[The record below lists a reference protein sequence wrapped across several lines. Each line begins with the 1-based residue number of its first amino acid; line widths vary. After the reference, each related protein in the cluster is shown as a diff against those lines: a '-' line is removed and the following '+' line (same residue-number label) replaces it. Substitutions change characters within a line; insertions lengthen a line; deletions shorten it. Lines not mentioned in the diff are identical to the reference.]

1 MSPDKRG
8 VKLGELL
15 LKQALWYA
23 QSNGYDLAYLTTY
36 EDQVALM
43 NLLEFYGFQNV
54 GENANGEFIYERQFS
69 SEKLARVAG
78 TPAFDLARMHYPR
91 FLLDDQTRGF
101 GIPIKEAYH
110 DTLYPD
116 LWNPRQPDL
125 FAGTSAGA
133 KPARPGNTIRK
144 VYLCRAK
151 SRLGDPGS
159 ILFFYKG
166 ASQEEPSQAITA
178 LGILESVTLAH
189 STRELMQLTG
199 GRSVYSEE
207 QLAGW
212 EAASEKPVKVIN
224 YLLERRAFRHIRRL

>member
-1 MSPDKRG
+1 M
-8 VKLGELL
+8 
-15 LKQALWYA
+15 
-23 QSNGYDLAYLTTY
+23 T
-36 EDQVALM
+36 
-43 NLLEFYGFQNV
+43 
-54 GENANGEFIYERQFS
+54 
-69 SEKLARVAG
+69 
-78 TPAFDLARMHYPR
+78 AFDLARMHYLR
-91 FLLDDQTRGF
+91 FLLDDQVRGF

-116 LWNPRQPDL
+116 LWNPRQADL
-125 FAGTSAGA
+125 FAGLSGAGR
-133 KPARPGNTIRK
+133 PTRPGNTIRK

-151 SRLGDPGS
+151 SRLGRAGS

-166 ASQEEPSQAITA
+166 ASKEQPSQAMTA

-212 EAASEKPVKVIN
+212 SATQRRPVKVIN
-224 YLLERRAFRHIRRL
+224 YLLVAYIDPPVRLDELRDMGVVDGHPQQSIYELGHDRLESLVQRANLDFDV